1 MSGAYDRTY
10 SAIKAWIIHGE
21 LKPGQRIEIH
31 GIEEKLKVST
41 SPIREALS
49 ALVTEFM
56 VEAIKG
62 AGFRVSACD
71 LAATSD
77 LLDWRQYLSA
87 VAVKSS
93 PGSRVSLLDTRS
105 TDHATRTVQ
114 FFDSLARL
122 SKNGEVRRAM
132 ANTNDRLHHV
142 HRLESLI
149 LVDASAELTELEA
162 ALRDGDR
169 DLKKILRRYHHRRIV
184 AAPSIVKLVRDEY
197 DRPIIEPIS

>member
-21 LKPGQRIEIH
+21 WKPGQRIEIH

-49 ALVTEFM
+49 ALSTEFM

-71 LAATSD
+71 LAVTSD

-93 PGSRVSLLDTRS
+93 PSSRVSLPDPRS

-114 FFDSLARL
+114 FFDALARL
-122 SKNGEVRRAM
+122 STNGEVRRAM
-132 ANTNDRLHHV
+132 GNTNDRLHHV
-142 HRLESLI
+142 HRLEPHI
-149 LVDASAELTELEA
+149 LVDAPGELAELES
-162 ALRDGDR
+162 ALRNGDR

-184 AAPSIVKLVRDEY
+184 AAPSIVKLVRDEH
-197 DRPIIEPIS
+197 DHLIIEPPS